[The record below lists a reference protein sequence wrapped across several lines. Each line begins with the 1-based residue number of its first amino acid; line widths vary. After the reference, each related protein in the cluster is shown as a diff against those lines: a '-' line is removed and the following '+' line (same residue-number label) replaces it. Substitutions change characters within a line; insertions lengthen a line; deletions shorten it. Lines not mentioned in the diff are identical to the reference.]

1 MITLASALETAAAS
15 GTQAPERGGGMP
27 KASGLWLVSVFW
39 PTWTLYSDSWESL
52 GSPTL
57 L

>member
-1 MITLASALETAAAS
+1 MITLTSALETAAAS
-15 GTQAPERGGGMP
+15 GTQAPERGGGLP